1 MGVYTMM
8 TRTLLSVLA
17 GLLLLAGAPA
27 SGLAQDR
34 GICTGQAI
42 SVSPALTDLGPDEY
56 VRLES
61 GPTGFAGGLYPGGS
75 NARPPAHDAAGQA
88 IARQI
93 VPLNGQGRPD
103 PAGKIVMISVGMSN
117 TSSEFNTFMDLVR
130 NDVDANPSL
139 FLVNGAQGG
148 RTAERWVNPQ
158 GAPWH
163 ELDRRLARYRV
174 TPQQVQVAW
183 IKQTL
188 TRSGDFPAKAEQL
201 QADLAAIVRNLKSRY
216 PNIKIAYLSS
226 RTRSYTYWRGLSPE
240 PLAFETG
247 FAVKWLIEQQL
258 QGDPTLNYDPAQ
270 GPVKAPYLSWGPYLW
285 SDGIT
290 PRSDGLTW
298 LAADM
303 LRDCTHPSASGNRKV
318 AEMLV
323 AFFTSDATSVDW
335 FLAGR
340 R

>member
-1 MGVYTMM
+1 MK
-8 TRTLLSVLA
+8 RKTLCALLA
-17 GLLLLAGAPA
+17 GLLLVASAPT
-27 SGLAQDR
+27 SSQAQDR
-34 GICTGQAI
+34 GICTGRAI
-42 SVSPALTDLGPDEY
+42 SVSPALTDLGPAEY
-56 VRLES
+56 VRLEH

-93 VPLNGQGRPD
+93 VPLDQQGRPD

-130 NDVDANPSL
+130 NGVDVNPHL

-158 GAPWH
+158 GATWQ

-188 TRSGDFPAKAEQL
+188 TRGGEFPAKAEQL
-201 QADLAAIVRNLKSRY
+201 QADLAAIVRNLKVRY

-247 FAVKWLIEQQL
+247 FAVKWLIEQQI
-258 QGDPTLNYDPAQ
+258 QGDPTLNYDAAQ
-270 GPVKAPYLSWGPYLW
+270 GPVQAPYLSWGPYLW
-285 SDGIT
+285 SDGVN
-290 PRSDGLTW
+290 PRGDGLTW
-298 LAADM
+298 LARDM

-318 AEMLV
+318 ADMLV